1 MRINF
6 KQKLC
11 PYSEQK
17 CVGVLLSISFAFI
30 TAPAETSALITV
42 KWPLK
47 QAICN
52 GVLKLLFLASI

>member
-1 MRINF
+1 MNY

-17 CVGVLLSISFAFI
+17 CVGVLLSTSLAFI
-30 TAPAETSALITV
+30 SAPDVTKAFMTV

-47 QAICN
+47 QAMCK
-52 GVLKLLFLASI
+52 GVRKLLFLASI